1 MAVGVHLLQ
10 SCEKKIREFESAHRI
25 NISGGA
31 VTQKMLGGRTPKH
44 AIIVDGEEYL
54 RSGAGGLR

>member
-1 MAVGVHLLQ
+1 VAVGVHLLQ

-44 AIIVDGEEYL
+44 AKVDGEEYL